1 MAAARRDRAGQAR
14 ARRTALAA
22 TPPGPARQGGP
33 RPAETTE
40 RIFMAT
46 GLPAPA
52 GRRIALIAHD
62 NKKQDMLE
70 WAEYNLSLLAGH
82 ELFATATTGRLL
94 HEQLGLPVPCFRRG
108 PFGGDHPSASTLP

>member
-1 MAAARRDRAGQAR
+1 MAAARRDRACQAR
-14 ARRTALAA
+14 VTRTGRAAAPRR
-22 TPPGPARQGGP
+22 PARQGGP
-33 RPAETTE
+33 RQAETTA
-40 RIFMAT
+40 RIFMGT

-82 ELFATATTGRLL
+82 ELFATATTGRLV
-94 HEQLGLPVPCFRRG
+94 HEQLGLPVTSLPTG
-108 PFGGDHPSASTLP
+108 PFGADQ

>member
-1 MAAARRDRAGQAR
+1 MAAARRDRACQAR
-14 ARRTALAA
+14 VHRTARAA
-22 TPPGPARQGGP
+22 APPRPARQGGP

-40 RIFMAT
+40 RIFMGT

-82 ELFATATTGRLL
+82 ELFATATTGRLV
-94 HEQLGLPVPCFRRG
+94 HEHLGLPVTRLRSGALVRDPQIGSRI
-108 PFGGDHPSASTLP
+108 